1 MQVSMPA
8 AMRRTTLVLGAVAL
22 VAAGCGG
29 DDNNNNETTPAAT
42 PTAAET
48 TAPAPAETTTTEQT
62 TTAAGGGSQAGS
74 GTLQLTA
81 DKAQLKYD
89 KTSLEAPAGKV
100 TIDLTNPSPI
110 PHDVAIKGNGVEAK
124 SKVIQNG
131 DKTSVSAKLKPGTY
145 TFYCTVPG
153 HEAAGMKGTLTV
165 K

>member
-29 DDNNNNETTPAAT
+29 DDNGSNETTPAAT

-62 TTAAGGGSQAGS
+62 TTAAGGSEAGS
-74 GTLQLTA
+74 GTLELTA
-81 DKAQLKYD
+81 DNAQLKYD
-89 KTSLEAPAGKV
+89 KTSLEAPSGKV

-110 PHDVAIKGNGVEAK
+110 PHDVAIKGNGVNAK
-124 SKVIQNG
+124 SKVVQNG
-131 DKTSVSAKLKPGTY
+131 DKTSVTANLKPGEY

>member
-29 DDNNNNETTPAAT
+29 DDNNNETTPAAT

-62 TTAAGGGSQAGS
+62 TTAAGGSTSAGS

-131 DKTSVSAKLKPGTY
+131 DKTSVTAKLKPGTY